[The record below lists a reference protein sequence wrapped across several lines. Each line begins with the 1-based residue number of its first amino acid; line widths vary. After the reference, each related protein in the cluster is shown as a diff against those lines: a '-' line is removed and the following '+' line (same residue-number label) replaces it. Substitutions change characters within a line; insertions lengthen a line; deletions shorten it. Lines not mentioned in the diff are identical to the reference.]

1 MSSKKRRTYSAEFKV
16 DTVMEGLQ
24 GIKSIAQLCRER
36 GIKDTLYYKWRD
48 IFLKRAEGIFASPG
62 NKDKQEKAERI
73 AELERMVGKLAMEN
87 EVLKKPR
94 TGWIEPRRKA
104 SNGY

>member
-1 MSSKKRRTYSAEFKV
+1 MSNKKRRTYSAEFKL

-24 GIKSIAQLCRER
+24 GKKSVAQICRER

-48 IFLKRAEGIFASPG
+48 TFTERAAEIFAVTG
-62 NKDKQEKAERI
+62 GQEQQAKDNRI

-87 EVLKKPR
+87 EVLKKAKN
-94 TGWIEPRRKA
+94 WLD
-104 SNGY
+104 

>member
-1 MSSKKRRTYSAEFKV
+1 MSRKKRRTYSAEFKL

-24 GIKSIAQLCRER
+24 GKKSIAQICRER

-48 IFLKRAEGIFASPG
+48 IFLERASGIFASPS
-62 NKDKQEKAERI
+62 DKEQQEKAERI

-87 EVLKKPR
+87 EVLKKAKN
-94 TGWIEPRRKA
+94 WLD
-104 SNGY
+104 